1 MARVDAVALALMID
15 DEEEEEEEEE
25 EGEISELLR
34 RSRMA

>member
-15 DEEEEEEEEE
+15 DEEEEEEDI
-25 EGEISELLR
+25 GELLR